1 MHNFVKLLAY
11 IRVWFSHQLQ
21 ILFQSISF
29 HENGKKHQQAVEN
42 RLYEIKR
49 KGKKDD
55 LKARKEEEWMKEI
68 ERKAMND
75 YRTKDV
81 GNNADITAKIFNQ
94 KRQELYSR
102 DDDPT
107 SDKAMVAAQLAAM
120 DESMDKA
127 GKPGYVL
134 FIFSWCHCEWLENTL
149 KFGIIWKKIYYRT
162 SKSSIGPSI
171 GPQIEVPDAFKEVA
185 GVASD
190 KWDGWVI

>member
-1 MHNFVKLLAY
+1 
-11 IRVWFSHQLQ
+11 
-21 ILFQSISF
+21 
-29 HENGKKHQQAVEN
+29 
-42 RLYEIKR
+42 
-49 KGKKDD
+49 
-55 LKARKEEEWMKEI
+55 MKEI

-127 GKPGYVL
+127 GKPGYML
-134 FIFSWCHCEWLENTL
+134 YFFLDFMNDIRYE
-149 KFGIIWKKIYYRT
+149 I
-162 SKSSIGPSI
+162 
-171 GPQIEVPDAFKEVA
+171 
-185 GVASD
+185 
-190 KWDGWVI
+190 

>member
-1 MHNFVKLLAY
+1 MSKNNSIIVFVKLLAY
-11 IRVWFSHQLQ
+11 SSLVFLPLLQ

-127 GKPGYVL
+127 GKPGYVSFFFL
-134 FIFSWCHCEWLENTL
+134 ILMN
-149 KFGIIWKKIYYRT
+149 
-162 SKSSIGPSI
+162 
-171 GPQIEVPDAFKEVA
+171 D
-185 GVASD
+185 
-190 KWDGWVI
+190 

>member
-1 MHNFVKLLAY
+1 MSKNNSIIVFVKLLAY
-11 IRVWFSHQLQ
+11 SSLVFLPLLQ

-81 GNNADITAKIFNQ
+81 GNNADITAKIFNK

-102 DDDPT
+102 DDT

-120 DESMDKA
+120 DESMDSA
-127 GKPGYVL
+127 GKPGYV
-134 FIFSWCHCEWLENTL
+134 S
-149 KFGIIWKKIYYRT
+149 YY
-162 SKSSIGPSI
+162 
-171 GPQIEVPDAFKEVA
+171 FF
-185 GVASD
+185 
-190 KWDGWVI
+190 

>member
-1 MHNFVKLLAY
+1 
-11 IRVWFSHQLQ
+11 
-21 ILFQSISF
+21 
-29 HENGKKHQQAVEN
+29 
-42 RLYEIKR
+42 
-49 KGKKDD
+49 
-55 LKARKEEEWMKEI
+55 MKEI

-127 GKPGYVL
+127 GKPG
-134 FIFSWCHCEWLENTL
+134 
-149 KFGIIWKKIYYRT
+149 T

-185 GVASD
+185 GVTSD
-190 KWDGWVI
+190 KWDG